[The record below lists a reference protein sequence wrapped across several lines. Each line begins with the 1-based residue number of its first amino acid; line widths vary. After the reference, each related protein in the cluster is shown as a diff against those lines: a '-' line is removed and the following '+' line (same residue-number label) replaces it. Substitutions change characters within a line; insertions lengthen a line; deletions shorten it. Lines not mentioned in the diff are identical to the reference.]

1 MRRQSALD
9 SKSEEV
15 VQAAL
20 DQMIEEN
27 ASGCTIMI
35 AHRRRRRARRRA
47 RPHPPSPPSPCPH
60 PSAAASGAFARRL
73 STVKNCNQ
81 ILCMD
86 KGHIVE
92 SGSHEELLEKTVVKD
107 AEGKTTQGLYRDLW
121 ETQMGT
127 KDKES
132 DKKKIESLMIQV
144 EDLKW
149 QLSAARGEKRR
160 PSLKGAIQAV
170 KLATPRRI
178 PSSDKENSEGDDEP
192 VMLAPSRGPSSE
204 APISREASQKW

>member
-1 MRRQSALD
+1 
-9 SKSEEV
+9 
-15 VQAAL
+15 
-20 DQMIEEN
+20 
-27 ASGCTIMI
+27 
-35 AHRRRRRARRRA
+35 
-47 RPHPPSPPSPCPH
+47 
-60 PSAAASGAFARRL
+60 
-73 STVKNCNQ
+73 
-81 ILCMD
+81 MD

-132 DKKKIESLMIQV
+132 DKKKIESLMIQE

-160 PSLKGAIQAV
+160 ASLKGAIQAV
-170 KLATPRRI
+170 KLATPLFSLLGLLSCSNLETMALLPWPI
-178 PSSDKENSEGDDEP
+178 TGFAGFLLVANALPEGRHAGGD
-192 VMLAPSRGPSSE
+192 G
-204 APISREASQKW
+204 ISQRLQQLCPDPATEASAIPTLTRPTDAAVASVGWAVART

>member
-47 RPHPPSPPSPCPH
+47 RPQPPSPPSPCPH
-60 PSAAASGAFARRL
+60 PSAAASGACARRL
-73 STVKNCNQ
+73 STVKNCDP

-127 KDKES
+127 KDKGS
-132 DKKKIESLMIQV
+132 DKKRIESLMIQV
-144 EDLKW
+144 EELKW

-160 PSLKGAIQAV
+160 ASLKGAIQAV

-192 VMLAPSRGPSSE
+192 VMLAPSRGPSTE
-204 APISREASQKW
+204 APISREASQQ

>member
-1 MRRQSALD
+1 
-9 SKSEEV
+9 
-15 VQAAL
+15 
-20 DQMIEEN
+20 
-27 ASGCTIMI
+27 
-35 AHRRRRRARRRA
+35 
-47 RPHPPSPPSPCPH
+47 
-60 PSAAASGAFARRL
+60 
-73 STVKNCNQ
+73 
-81 ILCMD
+81 MD

-127 KDKES
+127 KDKDS
-132 DKKKIESLMIQV
+132 DKKKIESLMIQM

-160 PSLKGAIQAV
+160 ASLKGAIHAV
-170 KLATPRRI
+170 KLAAPRRIPSSRSI
-178 PSSDKENSEGDDEP
+178 PSSDKENSECDDEP

-204 APISREASQKW
+204 APISRECSETSQT

>member
-1 MRRQSALD
+1 MPSTIGIQKHKRQ
-9 SKSEEV
+9 
-15 VQAAL
+15 
-20 DQMIEEN
+20 I
-27 ASGCTIMI
+27 IPPP
-35 AHRRRRRARRRA
+35 RA
-47 RPHPPSPPSPCPH
+47 PNTSPCPR
-60 PSAAASGAFARRL
+60 PSAAASGALARRL
-73 STVKNCNQ
+73 STVKNCDP

-160 PSLKGAIQAV
+160 ASLKGAIQAV

-192 VMLAPSRGPSSE
+192 VMLAPSRGPSNE
-204 APISREASQKW
+204 APISREASQQ

>member
-1 MRRQSALD
+1 M
-9 SKSEEV
+9 
-15 VQAAL
+15 
-20 DQMIEEN
+20 
-27 ASGCTIMI
+27 
-35 AHRRRRRARRRA
+35 
-47 RPHPPSPPSPCPH
+47 
-60 PSAAASGAFARRL
+60 ARRL
-73 STVKNCNQ
+73 STVKNCDP

-160 PSLKGAIQAV
+160 ASLKGAIQAV

-192 VMLAPSRGPSSE
+192 VMLAPSRGPSTE
-204 APISREASQKW
+204 APISREASQQ

>member
-132 DKKKIESLMIQV
+132 DKKRIESLMIQV
-144 EDLKW
+144 EELKW

-160 PSLKGAIQAV
+160 ASLKGAIQAV

-192 VMLAPSRGPSSE
+192 VMLAPSRGPSTK
-204 APISREASQKW
+204 APISREASQN

>member
-132 DKKKIESLMIQV
+132 DKKKIESLMIKV
-144 EDLKW
+144 EELKW

-160 PSLKGAIQAV
+160 ASLKGAIQAV

-192 VMLAPSRGPSSE
+192 VMLAPSRGPSTE
-204 APISREASQKW
+204 APISREASQN